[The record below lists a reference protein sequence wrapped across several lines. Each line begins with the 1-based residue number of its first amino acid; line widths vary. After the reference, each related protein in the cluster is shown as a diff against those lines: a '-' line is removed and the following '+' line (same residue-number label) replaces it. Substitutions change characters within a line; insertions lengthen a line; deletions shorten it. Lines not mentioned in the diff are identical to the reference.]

1 MRSRSWLLAAVVV
14 IAVQIAPMLQPVSA
28 QQATG
33 IVISE
38 FRFRGPSALPATD
51 PGANDEYVE
60 LYNAGSQPVN
70 VNLWTLWA
78 SNNNSPPVLARRA
91 TLPNFTIEPGCFL
104 LFVNNNVAG
113 PYSGPVNGDLTYAI
127 GFADAGGIA
136 LFNSAN
142 AIVDQVGLGTQAGA
156 FGEGNRLAP
165 LNNVNNSYERKPGG
179 AAGHGTDTNDNRND
193 FRVITPANPQNRSQ
207 QFCIKS
213 KVYLT
218 HEVQGSGRLST
229 MVGQLVT
236 VRGVVTARSTDG
248 FFLQTADS
256 DEEDGNP
263 MTSEG
268 LFVAHVSPAAQ
279 LGRVLHVTGT
289 VAELDPANP
298 NMGPVTHLRSVTNV
312 ADVAGS
318 SVPAPYQLTSAEL
331 DPDGLPDQLEFFE
344 GMLVTASLRSI
355 SGTGLD
361 GSFYTVLADAAR
373 PFREPGIE
381 VGSPVLPCAGGSC
394 AFERFD
400 GNPERLRV
408 DSDGLEGRSA
418 VNLSTGA
425 TMDITGPLDYAM
437 HAFTVLPETLAPSG
451 GMMMT
456 AAPVTGAGQFS
467 IASLNLGDPAA
478 MPHATRVAKASLMV
492 RAMLNLPDI
501 IGVQEAS
508 PDVLGEL
515 AARIDNDAVADN
527 LAAPGYAALDGFLV
541 RSSRVTA
548 SAEFV
553 GGDATFTDPTDPTGG
568 TAAAAFDRLPVMLR
582 AVVNGGPLMLPQ
594 RVTVLNNQFRSLDG
608 AGRND
613 PEGQRVRA
621 QRRAQAEW
629 HANFVQDRQ
638 LSDVHEAMVS
648 LGNFNTHGFNDG
660 YVDTM
665 GTVMG
670 SPAPA
675 EQVVLA
681 SPDLVSPDLVYLGG
695 GYSSVANGN
704 AQSLDHMVATAN
716 LAPQFIAAA
725 YARVNADFPDA
736 LRALPDNPGR
746 LSDRDPWVAYFSFP
760 PDVDAPVI
768 SGVSNQEA
776 EATGPNGAVVVFP
789 IPAATDNLD
798 QVVTVICEWESGSTF
813 PLGTTGV
820 TCSAQD
826 AAGNPAAVS
835 FTVSVVDTTA
845 PGLTVPADIVLEAVS
860 PSGRVITFETSAT
873 DSVSGAVAVSC
884 SPASESVFPIDST
897 DVICVA
903 QDAEGNTADASFTV
917 TVQDTTG
924 PVLTVPSDINEEAS
938 SADGRVI
945 SFATSA
951 IDAVSGSV
959 GVSCVPA
966 SGSTFPIGTTAVDC
980 SAFDA
985 ADNLGEAHFS
995 VTVRRPVP
1003 GRIHGGGTVHAGTQR
1018 LAFTFEVGES
1028 DNFVERGWL
1037 MVLSSEGKGRPRHFT
1052 ARASDVT
1059 FSDAEGYQ
1067 PGGSTTNVDTV
1078 TFTGVGSWNGLPN
1091 HSFTVTASDR
1101 GEPGVG
1107 VDTFSFVV
1115 KSPAGQVVESMSGV
1129 LRGGNIQSL
1138 RH

>member
-1 MRSRSWLLAAVVV
+1 
-14 IAVQIAPMLQPVSA
+14 MLEPVAA

-51 PGANDEYVE
+51 PGSNDEYVE

-78 SNNNSPPVLARRA
+78 SNNNSPPALARRA

-104 LFVNNNVAG
+104 LYVNNNAAG
-113 PYSGPVNGDLTYAI
+113 PYTGPVSGDLTYAI

-142 AIVDQVGLGTQAGA
+142 AIVDQVGLGTQAAA
-156 FGEGNRLAP
+156 FGEGNRLPP
-165 LNNVNNSYERKPGG
+165 LNNVNNSYERKPGS

-193 FRVITPANPQNRSQ
+193 FQVITPANPQNRSQ

-236 VRGVVTARSTDG
+236 VRGVVTARSTNG

-256 DEEDGNP
+256 DQEDGNP

-298 NMGPVTHLRSVTNV
+298 NWGPVTHLRSVTNV

-318 SVPAPYQLTSAEL
+318 AVPAPYQLTSAEL
-331 DPDGLPDQLEFFE
+331 NPDGLPDQLEFFE

-355 SGTGLD
+355 SGTSLD

-381 VGSPVLPCAGGSC
+381 VGSPVLPCAGGPC

-437 HAFTVLPETLAPSG
+437 RAFTVLPETLAPSG

-456 AAPVTGAGQFS
+456 AAPAPGAGQFS
-467 IASLNLGDPAA
+467 IASLNLGDAGVMA
-478 MPHATRVAKASLMV
+478 QDTRLAKAALMV
-492 RAMLNLPDI
+492 QTMFSQPEIVA
-501 IGVQEAS
+501 VQGAEDAA
-508 PDVLGEL
+508 VLVQL
-515 AARIDNDAVADN
+515 AER
-527 LAAPGYAALDGFLV
+527 LAGYSAHLDSFLV
-541 RSSRVTA
+541 KSSRVTVMSVEPTYQA
-548 SAEFV
+548 PGDGSA
-553 GGDATFTDPTDPTGG
+553 PL
-568 TAAAAFDRLPVMLR
+568 FDKSPVMLR
-582 AVVNGGPLMLPQ
+582 AVVNGGALVLPQ
-594 RVTVLNNQFRSLDG
+594 HVTVLNNQLRSLADV
-608 AGRND
+608 GRND
-613 PEGQRVRA
+613 AVGQQARA
-621 QRRAQAEW
+621 QRDAQAEW
-629 HANFVQDRQ
+629 LAEFVQDRQ
-638 LSDVHEAMVS
+638 LSDPNEAIVS
-648 LGNFNTHGFNDG
+648 LGNFNAHEFNDG
-660 YVDTM
+660 YVDM
-665 GTVMG
+665 IGTVMG

-675 EQVVLA
+675 DQVVLA
-681 SPDLVSPDLVYLGG
+681 SPDLVSPDLLYLGG
-695 GYSSVANGN
+695 GYSSVLNGN

-716 LAPQFIAAA
+716 LAPQFIGVA
-725 YARVNADFPDA
+725 YARVNADFPEA
-736 LRALPDNPGR
+736 LRVLPDNPGR
-746 LSDRDPWVAYFSFP
+746 LSDRDPSVANFSFP

-768 SGVSNQEA
+768 SGMSNQEA

-798 QVVTVICEWESGSTF
+798 QAVNVTCDWESGSTF
-813 PLGTTGV
+813 PVGNTGV

-845 PGLTVPADIVLEAVS
+845 PALTVPADIVLEAVS

-873 DSVSGAVAVSC
+873 DSVSGAVTVSC
-884 SPASESVFPIDST
+884 SPASGSVFPIDST
-897 DVICVA
+897 DVMCVA
-903 QDAEGNTADASFTV
+903 QDAKGNTADASFTV

-945 SFATSA
+945 TFATSA

-980 SAFDA
+980 TALDA
-985 ADNLGEAHFS
+985 ASNVGEAHFS

-1003 GRIHGGGTVHAGTQR
+1003 GRIHGGGTVQAGAQR

-1067 PGGSTTNVDTV
+1067 PGSSTTNVDTV

-1107 VDTFSFVV
+1107 LDTFSLVV
-1115 KSPAGQVVESMSGV
+1115 KSPAGQVVESISGV